1 MAMESVSLDLNGQV
15 YTLDYDSS
23 TKKWKKTVTAPTASS
38 YNQTDHVYA
47 MTLKA
52 VDVAG
57 NVTVVD
63 KTDST
68 FGNLMKLRVKEKV
81 APAISV
87 IKPSA
92 GAYLTSHTVA
102 FSINVTDSGSGVSN
116 STISANLDGTA
127 LGVTKKTITNGYQ
140 CTYSGTVNDGA
151 HKLVVTASDNDGNT
165 ASKTVNFTVD
175 TVPPTLN
182 ITSPAAN
189 LITNKQACAVSGITD
204 DATSKPVTVKVS
216 LNGTDQGSVT
226 VASDG
231 TFSSSVNLIEGT
243 NTIVI
248 IATDK
253 AGKVTTVNRTV
264 VYNSVSPVIVSIDV
278 PTEVE
283 SGSSFT
289 ITVEATD

>member
-1 MAMESVSLDLNGQV
+1 M
-15 YTLDYDSS
+15 
-23 TKKWKKTVTAPTASS
+23 
-38 YNQTDHVYA
+38 
-47 MTLKA
+47 
-52 VDVAG
+52 
-57 NVTVVD
+57 
-63 KTDST
+63 
-68 FGNLMKLRVKEKV
+68 
-81 APAISV
+81 
-87 IKPSA
+87 
-92 GAYLTSHTVA
+92 
-102 FSINVTDSGSGVSN
+102 TDSGSGVSN

-165 ASKTVNFTVD
+165 ASKTVDFTVD
-175 TVPPTLN
+175 TVPPALN

-189 LITNKQACAVSGITD
+189 LITNKKACAVSGITD

-264 VYNSVSPVIVSIDV
+264 VYDSVSPVIVSIDV
-278 PTEVE
+278 PKEVE

>member
-1 MAMESVSLDLNGQV
+1 MAMKSVLLDLNGQV

-47 MTLKA
+47 MELKA

-57 NVTVVD
+57 NVTLVD

-87 IKPSA
+87 TKPSA
-92 GAYLTSHTVA
+92 GAYLTSNTVA
-102 FSINVTDSGSGVSN
+102 FSVNVTDSGSGVSN
-116 STISANLDGTA
+116 STISVKLDGIV
-127 LGVTKKTITNGYQ
+127 LVVTKKTTNGYQ
-140 CTYSGTVNDGA
+140 CIYSGTVNDGA

-182 ITSPAAN
+182 ITSPAAS

-204 DATSKPVTVKVS
+204 DVTSKPVTVKVS

-248 IATDK
+248 TATDK

-264 VYNSVSPVIVSIDV
+264 VYDSVSPVIVSIDV

>member
-57 NVTVVD
+57 NVTVID
-63 KTDST
+63 KTDSA

-92 GAYLTSHTVA
+92 GAYLTSHTVS

-127 LGVTKKTITNGYQ
+127 LGVT
-140 CTYSGTVNDGA
+140 VNDGA

-165 ASKTVNFTVD
+165 ASKTVDFTVD
-175 TVPPTLN
+175 TVPPALN

-189 LITNKQACAVSGITD
+189 LITNKKACAVSGITD

-264 VYNSVSPVIVSIDV
+264 VYDSVSPVIVSIDV
-278 PTEVE
+278 PKEVE

>member
-1 MAMESVSLDLNGQV
+1 M
-15 YTLDYDSS
+15 
-23 TKKWKKTVTAPTASS
+23 
-38 YNQTDHVYA
+38 
-47 MTLKA
+47 
-52 VDVAG
+52 
-57 NVTVVD
+57 
-63 KTDST
+63 
-68 FGNLMKLRVKEKV
+68 
-81 APAISV
+81 
-87 IKPSA
+87 
-92 GAYLTSHTVA
+92 
-102 FSINVTDSGSGVSN
+102 TDSGSGVSN
-116 STISANLDGTA
+116 STISVKLDGIV
-127 LGVTKKTITNGYQ
+127 LVVTKKTITNGYQ
-140 CTYSGTVNDGA
+140 CIYSGTVNDGA

-182 ITSPAAN
+182 ITSPAAS

-204 DATSKPVTVKVS
+204 DVTSKPVTVKVS

-248 IATDK
+248 TATDK

-264 VYNSVSPVIVSIDV
+264 VYDSVSPVIVSIDV

>member
-1 MAMESVSLDLNGQV
+1 MAMKSVLLDLNGQV

-47 MTLKA
+47 MELKA

-57 NVTVVD
+57 NVTLVD

-87 IKPSA
+87 TKPSA
-92 GAYLTSHTVA
+92 GAYLTSNTVA
-102 FSINVTDSGSGVSN
+102 FSVNVTDSGSGVSN
-116 STISANLDGTA
+116 STISVKLDGIV
-127 LGVTKKTITNGYQ
+127 LVVTKKTITNGYQ
-140 CTYSGTVNDGA
+140 CIYSGTVNDA

-182 ITSPAAN
+182 ITSPAAS

-204 DATSKPVTVKVS
+204 DVTSKPVTVKVS

-248 IATDK
+248 TATDK

-264 VYNSVSPVIVSIDV
+264 VYDSVSPVIVSIDV